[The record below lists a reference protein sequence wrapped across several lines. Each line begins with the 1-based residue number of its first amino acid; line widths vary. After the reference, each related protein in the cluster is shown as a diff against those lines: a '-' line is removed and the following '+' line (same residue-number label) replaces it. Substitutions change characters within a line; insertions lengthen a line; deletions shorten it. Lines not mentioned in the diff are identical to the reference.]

1 MLESYNEVLDIN
13 DICKVLRIGRT
24 KAYQLLNKGE
34 IPYRR
39 IGRDYRVRKEAVI
52 KYLEQEN

>member
-1 MLESYNEVLDIN
+1 MLESYNEVLDIK

-39 IGRDYRVRKEAVI
+39 IGRDYRVRKESVI
-52 KYLEQEN
+52 EYLEQEN